1 MALRSECLSEP
12 ESALPQLETPF
23 SETSETPNADDAAA
37 YRLNNGKTLVQT
49 VDFFT
54 PLVDSPYE
62 LVLVAKERATQL
74 NSGIEPTLDKNND
87 KNTVIALREIAE
99 ENIKVPDLT
108 ESAVYK
114 LRKHVEQVD
123 DTGEDEEDIGD
134 DFENLYKGEISKS
147 GTPILPSKRA
157 RKTPEKIQ
165 VTKEDLAELSETA
178 KADVDS
184 SVGEETVNE
193 DGEVSLDEVSDSEEP
208 AKEDTQ
214 EDQ

>member
-1 MALRSECLSEP
+1 MAR
-12 ESALPQLETPF
+12 
-23 SETSETPNADDAAA
+23 
-37 YRLNNGKTLVQT
+37 VT
-49 VDFFT
+49 VEDCIDK
-54 PLVDSPYE
+54 VDSPYE

-74 NSGIEPTLDKNND
+74 NSGIEPTLDRDND

-123 DTGEDEEDIGD
+123 DGTEEDEDVGD

-157 RKTPEKIQ
+157 RKAPEKIQ
-165 VTKEDLAELSETA
+165 VSKDDLAELSQTSQPDINTPDNNDSETNQTDVSLEEVSESENQEIEETA
-178 KADVDS
+178 
-184 SVGEETVNE
+184 
-193 DGEVSLDEVSDSEEP
+193 SDSE
-208 AKEDTQ
+208 TSNS
-214 EDQ
+214 